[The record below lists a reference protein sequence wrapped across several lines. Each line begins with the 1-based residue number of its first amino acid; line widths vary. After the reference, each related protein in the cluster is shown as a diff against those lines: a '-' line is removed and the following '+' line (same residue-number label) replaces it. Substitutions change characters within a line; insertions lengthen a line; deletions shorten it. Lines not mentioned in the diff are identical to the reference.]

1 MNYLPIQDL
10 ASISLRER
18 PVIYPLDA
26 KTEGKKKLVLFSEIG
41 RVKIILSFTR
51 LRCRMCIRIY
61 IFNFKKKQKEN
72 KTKQEDQKQK
82 KLNKKMEYLWNI

>member
-10 ASISLRER
+10 ASISLRKR

-61 IFNFKKKQKEN
+61 IFNFKKNKK
-72 KTKQEDQKQK
+72 KTKR
-82 KLNKKMEYLWNI
+82 NKKTKSKRN